1 MFQGS
6 PLLFFNHARDVCK
19 DEDSPESCDST
30 SSLVYTMPSVDE
42 ETDQV
47 LQAIIL
53 ADSFNTR
60 FKPLTTD
67 RPKVYASSL
76 FSLCRLNVLAS
87 VFFLSVMPHC
97 WTGP

>member
-1 MFQGS
+1 M
-6 PLLFFNHARDVCK
+6 P
-19 DEDSPESCDST
+19 ST
-30 SSLVYTMPSVDE
+30 SKNNVDE

-53 ADSFNTR
+53 ADSFNKR

-76 FSLCRLNVLAS
+76 FSLRCLNRLAS
-87 VFFLSVMPHC
+87 VFFLSVMLHC
-97 WTGP
+97 WIGH

>member
-1 MFQGS
+1 MR
-6 PLLFFNHARDVCK
+6 ARDVSK
-19 DEDSPESCDST
+19 DDSAH
-30 SSLVYTMPSVDE
+30 LAGLHNNTMSKDD

-53 ADSFNTR
+53 ADSFNKR

-67 RPKVYASSL
+67 RPKVYAPRL
-76 FSLCRLNVLAS
+76 FSFRCLKRLAS

-97 WTGP
+97 WIGL

>member
-1 MFQGS
+1 MR
-6 PLLFFNHARDVCK
+6 ARDASK
-19 DEDSPESCDST
+19 DDSPQ
-30 SSLVYTMPSVDE
+30 LAGLHNTMSKDD

-53 ADSFNTR
+53 ADSFNKR

-67 RPKVYASSL
+67 RPKVYAPRL
-76 FSLCRLNVLAS
+76 FSFRCLKRLGS

-97 WTGP
+97 WIGH